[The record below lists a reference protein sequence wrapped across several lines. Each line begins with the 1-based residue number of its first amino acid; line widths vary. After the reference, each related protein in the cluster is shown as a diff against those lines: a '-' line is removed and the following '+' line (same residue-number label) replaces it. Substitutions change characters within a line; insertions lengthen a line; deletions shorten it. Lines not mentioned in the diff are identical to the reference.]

1 MHEMNIIEEVRESWG
16 WVGIDPVEIIAE
28 NEFGNL
34 ILKDSKER
42 FWRLC
47 PEDVYCKIIA
57 ESTEDYN
64 ELVKDKE
71 FNEDWFME
79 SIVSEAKNRLGSLKD
94 GYKYYLVIPG
104 VLNGDYGGDNI
115 QSVPFYEVIRYSGDI
130 GRQIKD
136 LPEGSKVDLK
146 VINKNA

>member
-1 MHEMNIIEEVRESWG
+1 MNILEEVKESWG
-16 WVGIDPVEIIAE
+16 WVGIDPVEIIDE

-34 ILKDSKER
+34 ILRDSDGR

-47 PEDVYCKIIA
+47 PEDVYCNIIA
-57 ESTEDYN
+57 ENTEEYN
-64 ELVKDKE
+64 ELVKDKK

-79 SIVSEAKNRLGSLKD
+79 SIVAEAKKRLGPLKH

-104 VLNGDYGGDNI
+104 VFDGDYEGENI

-146 VINKNA
+146 VVR